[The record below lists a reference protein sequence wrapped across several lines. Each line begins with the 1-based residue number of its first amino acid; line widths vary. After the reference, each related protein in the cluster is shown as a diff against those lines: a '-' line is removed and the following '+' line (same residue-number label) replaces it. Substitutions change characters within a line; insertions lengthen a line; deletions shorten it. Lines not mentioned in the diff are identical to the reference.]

1 MARLIVIDP
10 DPRLRRSLVEL
21 LRAGGH
27 SVQSFEDLAA
37 ALAVDSRV
45 PPDLAFLAMGPG
57 GEAAEPAWAA
67 LGGSA
72 APPIVWTGP
81 LR

>member
-10 DPRLRRSLVEL
+10 DPRLRRPLVEL
-21 LRAGGH
+21 LRAGSH

-45 PPDLAFLAMGPG
+45 PPTWPF
-57 GEAAEPAWAA
+57 
-67 LGGSA
+67 
-72 APPIVWTGP
+72 
-81 LR
+81 